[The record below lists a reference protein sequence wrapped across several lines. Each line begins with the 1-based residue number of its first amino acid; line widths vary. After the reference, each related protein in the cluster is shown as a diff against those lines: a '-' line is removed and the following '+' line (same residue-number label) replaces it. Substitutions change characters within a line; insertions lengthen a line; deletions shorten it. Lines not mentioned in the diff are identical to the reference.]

1 VIVVDASTVVSWVLD
16 DESSPEADAAIE
28 VLARDGGYVPSNFIT
43 EVAHALLTAERRGRI
58 DEISSGISLAEILAL
73 PITVEAPDPH
83 TVLALART
91 RRLTGYDAAYL
102 ALALQAQVPLA
113 TVDRGLAAAA
123 SAEGCAYAPPPPSKP

>member
-1 VIVVDASTVVSWVLD
+1 MIVVDASTVISWVLD

-28 VLARDGGYVPSNFIT
+28 VLARDGGYAPSNFVT
-43 EVAHALLTAERRGRI
+43 EVAQALLTAERRGRI

-73 PITVEAPDPH
+73 RISFEAPDPH

-91 RRLTGYDAAYL
+91 RGLSAYDAAYL

-113 TVDRGLAAAA
+113 TVDRSLAAAA
-123 SAEGCAYAPPPPSKP
+123 QAEHCAYEPPRKP